1 MDKAQV
7 KRVCIDDFALK
18 KRHTYGTIMVDLD
31 THQVVDLIRS
41 RNGEEVTSWLKT
53 FPNLEIVSR
62 DGSITYAHSIAGA
75 HPNAIQISDRFHLLQ
90 NLTKYCTEFFKS
102 IIKTNVKIP
111 VKTSKKAPL
120 MNANNLNIPFT
131 KKVKIANGLMDTGYT
146 FHQIAKALQM
156 DIRTVKKVLSMSL
169 SEQEEYL
176 ISTMKISHEHKKLQK
191 EKQICEARQLY
202 KQGNSKRSIARQLGL
217 DRRTI
222 SKYLNPETT
231 GMHASLGQTRTSM
244 LDPYAEEIKQYVTNR
259 YTSVQIGAI
268 LRKKGYKGSTSTVR
282 HYISKLKESF
292 FEDPQLLHDT
302 EFEFVKR
309 KEIIALLFCSEKTK
323 IKLSEEQ
330 IKEIYKLHSKI
341 ESVTNLVNDFRDIL
355 RQKRNDALQSWIE
368 RATAL
373 DIQPLNSFI
382 NGIERDLT
390 AVKNAIAYEYNNGL
404 AEGKINKL
412 KLIKRTMYG
421 RCLFDLLRN
430 KILLLE
436 YEKEVLFN

>member
-1 MDKAQV
+1 V

-31 THQVVDLIRS
+31 THQVVDLIHS
-41 RNGEEVTSWLKT
+41 RDGEDVTSWLKT

-62 DGSITYAHSIAGA
+62 DGSITYAHSITEA
-75 HPNAIQISDRFHLLQ
+75 HPKAIQISDRFHLLQ

-102 IIKTNVKIP
+102 VVKANVKIP
-111 VKTSKKAPL
+111 VTILKEVPPIDV
-120 MNANNLNIPFT
+120 NNLNMPFT
-131 KKVKIANGLMDTGYT
+131 EKVKMANGLMDNGYT

-156 DIRTVKKVLSMSL
+156 DIRTVKKILSMSL
-169 SEQEEYL
+169 NEQEEYL
-176 ISTMKISHEHKKLQK
+176 ISTMKRSHKHKMLQK
-191 EKQICEARQLY
+191 EKQIGEVRQLY
-202 KQGNSKRSIARQLGL
+202 RLGNSQRSIARQLGL

-231 GMHASLGQTRTSM
+231 GMHANLGQTRTSM
-244 LDPYAEEIKQYVTNR
+244 LDPYKEEIKRYVTNR
-259 YTSVQIGAI
+259 YTSVQIDAI
-268 LRKKGYKGSTSTVR
+268 LRRKGYKGSTSTVR
-282 HYISKLKESF
+282 HYISKLKKSL
-292 FEDPQLLHDT
+292 FEDPQLLHDK

-309 KEIIALLFCSEKTK
+309 REIIALLFHSKKTK
-323 IKLSEEQ
+323 TKLSEEQ
-330 IKEIYKLHSKI
+330 IKEIYKLYPKI
-341 ESVTNLVNDFRDIL
+341 ESVIDLVNDFRDIL
-355 RQKRNDALQSWIE
+355 RKKRNDALQGWME

-373 DIQPLNSFI
+373 DIQLLKSFL

-421 RCLFDLLRN
+421 RCQFDLLRN

-436 YEKEVLFN
+436 YEKKVLFN